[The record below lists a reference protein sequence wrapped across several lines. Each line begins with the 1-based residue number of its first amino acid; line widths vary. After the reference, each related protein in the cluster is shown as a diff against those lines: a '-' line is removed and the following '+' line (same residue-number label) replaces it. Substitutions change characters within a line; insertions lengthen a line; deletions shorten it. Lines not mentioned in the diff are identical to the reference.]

1 MSIIEEAVRK
11 NAERNRQAIGTEPPR
26 GQARLRRVPAA
37 PVDTSHAE
45 RFQPIALDKA
55 ALHDSFVLPQLQD
68 AGALRAYKILRT
80 RVLRRL
86 EANQWHSFAV
96 TGVTVGEGKTLTA
109 INLAIALAQDP
120 STWVALI
127 DLDLQR
133 PRVAE
138 YLGMRSVR
146 GEKGLSDYLQG
157 NASFENIVYAPDIER
172 LAVIPNFSPM
182 VNSSELLTSTRMA
195 ELMNKMDRK
204 LMDECLQAIADGN
217 EKDAELIRQQ
227 LFTFEDLTRLTEAS
241 LVAVFDQI
249 AADVVVRALNGVP
262 KPMQEQILQAVPSR
276 ARRAIE
282 ADLFDGP
289 PVKPREAM
297 KAQRAIADIALEMVE
312 RGIIELNR
320 DEADEDDV

>member
-1 MSIIEEAVRK
+1 MNAERK
-11 NAERNRQAIGTEPPR
+11 NAERTSRNAAPSDPTR
-26 GQARLRRVPAA
+26 GQARLRRVPSA

-55 ALHDSFVLPQLQD
+55 ALHDSLVLPQLQD

-138 YLGMRSVR
+138 YLGMRNGR
-146 GEKGLSDYLQG
+146 GEKGLSDYLNG
-157 NASFENIVYAPDIER
+157 NASFENIVYSPDIER
-172 LAVIPNFSPM
+172 LAVIPNFSP
-182 VNSSELLTSTRMA
+182 VANSSEMLSSTRMA
-195 ELMNKMDRK
+195 ELM
-204 LMDECLQAIADGN
+204 QAL
-217 EKDAELIRQQ
+217 DAETPRRVL
-227 LFTFEDLTRLTEAS
+227 
-241 LVAVFDQI
+241 VFDMPPVL
-249 AADVVVRALNGVP
+249 AADDVLAFAPQIDGLLLVVAEGTTDRNSL
-262 KPMQEQILQAVPSR
+262 
-276 ARRAIE
+276 RRAKE
-282 ADLFDGP
+282 VLA
-289 PVKPREAM
+289 
-297 KAQRAIADIALEMVE
+297 EMNLLGVV
-312 RGIIELNR
+312 LNR
-320 DEADEDDV
+320 SAERNDAAYYSYGKQQ

>member
-11 NAERNRQAIGTEPPR
+11 NAERKNAERTNRHAAPADPTR
-26 GQARLRRVPAA
+26 SQARLRRVPAA

-55 ALHDSFVLPQLQD
+55 AMHDSLVLPQLQD

-86 EANQWHSFAV
+86 ETNQWRSLAV
-96 TGVTVGEGKTLTA
+96 TGVSVGEGKTLTA

-138 YLGMRSVR
+138 YLGLRSVH
-146 GEKGLSDYLQG
+146 GEKGLSDYLHG

-172 LAVIPNFSPM
+172 LLVIPNFSPI
-182 VNSSELLTSTRMA
+182 VNSSEMLSSSRMG
-195 ELMNKMDRK
+195 ELM
-204 LMDECLQAIADGN
+204 QAL
-217 EKDAELIRQQ
+217 DAETPRRVLI
-227 LFTFEDLTRLTEAS
+227 
-241 LVAVFDQI
+241 FDMPPVL
-249 AADVVVRALNGVP
+249 AADDVLAFAPQIDGLLLVVAEGTTDRNSLRSAKEVLGEMNLLGV
-262 KPMQEQILQAVPSR
+262 V
-276 ARRAIE
+276 
-282 ADLFDGP
+282 
-289 PVKPREAM
+289 
-297 KAQRAIADIALEMVE
+297 
-312 RGIIELNR
+312 LNR
-320 DEADEDDV
+320 SAERNDSAYYSYAKA